1 MIFRRLRRQLE
12 AATNALDEERFRF
25 IMERIEFRDE
35 QYKELKELHQRE
47 MAVVEA
53 RVTLLQ
59 ESHDATAQWVR
70 QISGALGAGVPTTG
84 ETTIEM
90 SDTPNVDEM
99 NDMSLE
105 SIFAIGGDPLGP
117 ATAEG
122 EDG

>member
-53 RVTLLQ
+53 RVGVLQ

-90 SDTPNVDEM
+90 PDTPNEDEM
-99 NDMSLE
+99 ADMSLE

-117 ATAEG
+117 AIVEG